1 MFLHQHK
8 RILAPSPCP
17 QNSMWSGF
25 IKLSLSIKIA
35 FVIQCGLNWHFPIV
49 ENCSVSFMH
58 ISPSSLLKF
67 LSILHFLFIL
77 NWLIHLSRLYIII
90 LLISLLCRV
99 HHTKYWTRW
108 ITVWNQYCQKKY
120 QQPQICK
127 RKLLIVESKEELKSF
142 LMTVKEDSDKSWL
155 KIQHSKN

>member
-1 MFLHQHK
+1 MWVK
-8 RILAPSPCP
+8 LAFPYC
-17 QNSMWSGF
+17 G
-25 IKLSLSIKIA
+25 KLLSIFYAYFSLFFAEI
-35 FVIQCGLNWHFPIV
+35 
-49 ENCSVSFMH
+49 SVH
-58 ISPSSLLKF
+58 ITF
-67 LSILHFLFIL
+67 FIL

-108 ITVWNQYCQKKY
+108 ITIWNQYCQKKY

-142 LMTVKEDSDKSWL
+142 LMRVKEDSDKSWF
-155 KIQHSKN
+155 KIQLQKTKIMVFGLIIS